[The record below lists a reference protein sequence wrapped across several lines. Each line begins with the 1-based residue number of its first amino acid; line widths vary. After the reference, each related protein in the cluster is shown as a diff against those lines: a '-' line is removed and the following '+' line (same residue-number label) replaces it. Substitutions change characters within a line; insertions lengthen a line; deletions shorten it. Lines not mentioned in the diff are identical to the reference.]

1 MITMNRNNLLSLEN
15 LKVYY
20 YTEEGVVKALDGI
33 DFIMNKGETV
43 GLVGESGSGKSTL
56 GLSILRLVPPPGRI
70 VEGRILFNGMDLTRL
85 SENEMRKIRGRR
97 ISMIFQDPM
106 TSLNPL
112 MKVGDHIVETI
123 VFHEKISREKAIER
137 SRILLEDVGIL
148 PERFNDYPHQLS
160 GGMRQRVMIALALA
174 LKPDLVIAD
183 EPTSALD
190 VIVQYQILELMRKLK
205 QTYNMGLILIT
216 HDVSVVAEVADRIA
230 VMYAGQLVEYSDVNS
245 FFNKPL
251 HPYSEALLESIPNIQ
266 LSDKKLRY
274 IAGIPPNLIDPP
286 RGCRFHTRC
295 PYAENRCSK
304 IEPQSVEFEKRRF
317 VKCFRYLK

>member
-1 MITMNRNNLLSLEN
+1 MNRKPLLSLEN

-20 YTEEGVVKALDGI
+20 YTDEGVVKAVDSVSFNM
-33 DFIMNKGETV
+33 DRGETV

-56 GLSILRLVPPPGRI
+56 GLSILRLIPPPGKI
-70 VEGRILFNGMDLTRL
+70 VGGKVFFDGIDLTAL
-85 SENEMRKIRGRR
+85 SEDEMRKVRGKR
-97 ISMIFQDPM
+97 IGMVFQDPM

-123 VFHEKISREKAIER
+123 VSHEGVPREKAVER
-137 SRILLEDVGIL
+137 ACSLLEDVGIL

-160 GGMRQRVMIALALA
+160 GGMRQRIMIALALC

-205 QTYNMGLILIT
+205 QVYGMGLILIT
-216 HDVSVVAEVADRIA
+216 HDVSIVAEVADRIA
-230 VMYAGQLVEYSDVNS
+230 IMYAGQLVEYSDVNS
-245 FFNKPL
+245 FFNSPL

-266 LSDKKLRY
+266 LSDQKLKY
-274 IAGIPPNLIDPP
+274 IPGIPPSLINPP
-286 RGCRFHTRC
+286 KGCRFHVRC
-295 PYAENRCSK
+295 PYAEHRCGEV
-304 IEPQSVEFEKRRF
+304 EPQTVEFERGRF
-317 VKCFRYLK
+317 VKCFRYVE

>member
-1 MITMNRNNLLSLEN
+1 MTSMKRSPFLSLEN

-20 YTEEGVVKALDGI
+20 YGDEGVVKAVDGVNFNM
-33 DFIMNKGETV
+33 DRGETI

-56 GLSILRLVPPPGRI
+56 GLSILRLVSPPGKM
-70 VEGRILFNGMDLTRL
+70 VGGKVLFNGIDLVTL
-85 SENEMRKIRGRR
+85 SEDKMRKIRGKR
-97 ISMIFQDPM
+97 ISMVFQDPM

-123 VFHEKISREKAIER
+123 ISHEKVPREEAVER
-137 SRILLEDVGIL
+137 AHALLEDVGIL

-160 GGMRQRVMIALALA
+160 GGMRQRIMIALALS

-205 QTYNMGLILIT
+205 QVYGMGLILIT

-230 VMYAGQLVEYSDVNS
+230 IMYAGQLVEYSDVNS
-245 FFNKPL
+245 FFNSPL

-266 LSDKKLRY
+266 LSDQKLKY
-274 IAGIPPNLIDPP
+274 IPGIPPNLINPP
-286 RGCRFHTRC
+286 QGCRFHTRC
-295 PYAENRCSK
+295 PYAGPRCR
-304 IEPQSVEFEKRRF
+304 EVDPQSVEFERGRF
-317 VKCFRYLK
+317 VKCFRYL

>member
-1 MITMNRNNLLSLEN
+1 MTSMKRSPLLSLEN

-20 YTEEGVVKALDGI
+20 YADEGVIKAVDSVSFNM
-33 DFIMNKGETV
+33 DRGETI

-56 GLSILRLVPPPGRI
+56 GLSILKLVSPPGKM
-70 VEGRILFNGMDLTRL
+70 VSGKVLFNGIDLVTL
-85 SENEMRKIRGRR
+85 SEDEMRKIRGRR
-97 ISMIFQDPM
+97 ISMVFQDPM

-123 VFHEKISREKAIER
+123 ISHEKVPREEAVER
-137 SRILLEDVGIL
+137 ARALIEDVGIL

-160 GGMRQRVMIALALA
+160 GGMRQRIMIALALS

-205 QTYNMGLILIT
+205 QIYGMGLILIT

-230 VMYAGQLVEYSDVNS
+230 IMYAGQLVEYSDVNS
-245 FFNKPL
+245 FFNSPL

-266 LSDKKLRY
+266 LSDQKLKY
-274 IAGIPPNLIDPP
+274 IPGVPPNLINPP
-286 RGCRFHTRC
+286 QGCRFHTRC
-295 PYAENRCSK
+295 PYAEPRCREV
-304 IEPQSVEFEKRRF
+304 EPQNVEFERGRF
-317 VKCFRYLK
+317 VKCFRYV